1 MLDGHFVSMTVFAL
15 VISAMTACLKQ
26 ERTKDI
32 LAFAGKMFLIM
43 VGGGIAVSWIMFS
56 L

>member
-1 MLDGHFVSMTVFAL
+1 
-15 VISAMTACLKQ
+15 MTACLKQ

-32 LAFAGKMFLIM
+32 LVYAGKMFLIM
-43 VGGGIAVSWIMFS
+43 VGGGIAVSWVMFF